1 MSTAGIFNTNDFAP
15 RQLAPSFSSNILRMM
30 PNGSAP
36 LFAMTSQLRE
46 ETITNV
52 DHSWFFSE
60 YVQPQVVTTSA
71 IPAAA
76 QNAVSQ
82 FTVQDT
88 AFMMEGMVLVVPGT
102 MEQMLVVGIVG
113 NTMAVRRGVGTTAP
127 AAAPAGTSL
136 MSIGTAFEESSLRPL
151 PQVGSYTE
159 GSNTTQ
165 IFRSTW
171 GVSGTAK
178 SLLTQ
183 VGDGAAANNKRDAA
197 MYHARDIELS
207 ILFGEKY
214 KGQLKGQ
221 PLRKMGGIY
230 SMLQQYAPQNIVQ
243 APQTTTYDS
252 LEAMLDPMFNVT
264 TDQSQMN
271 DRVIFGDSTFVSAIS
286 KLGRLHS
293 KESGVT
299 INQSAATNNSFGQ
312 RFTEFNVGRGN
323 FKVMEHPLFNTLP
336 FTRGMGMVVDLSSL
350 YVAYLSGRKTDYKDF
365 NPNANST
372 SGIAQD
378 NGIDAQ
384 GGAYLTEMTICV
396 EAPLANGIIMGLC
409 DVGVSCSP
417 CVTNVYGSIEVD
429 KPCLSGMIAPNSKTV
444 VKVKSKANQ
453 LVKVQTPTGIIELTT
468 DASGVGTF
476 DYTVGTNESYI
487 FSILPTAIDNIVYSP
502 ASASVCVEQ
511 PCKAPVYTEQ
521 EC

>member
-1 MSTAGIFNTNDFAP
+1 MSTAGIFNTSNFAP
-15 RQLAPSFSSNILRMM
+15 KQLKPSFSSKILKLM

-52 DHSWFFSE
+52 DHTWFFSE

-76 QNAVSQ
+76 QNAVST

-88 AFMMEGMVLVVPGT
+88 AFMMEGMVLIVPGT
-102 MEQMLVVGIVG
+102 MEQLLIVGIVG
-113 NTMAVRRGVGTTAP
+113 NKIAVRRGVGTTA
-127 AAAPAGTSL
+127 AAAVPSGVTL
-136 MSIGTAFEESSLRPL
+136 VSIGTAFEESSLRPL

-165 IFRSTW
+165 IFRNTW
-171 GVSGTAK
+171 GISGTAK
-178 SLLTQ
+178 SLLAQ
-183 VGDGAAANNKRDAA
+183 VGDGQMATNMRDAA
-197 MYHARDIELS
+197 MYHARDIETS

-214 KGQLKGQ
+214 KGTFKGQ

-243 APQTTTYDS
+243 APSTTTYDA
-252 LEAMLDPMFNVT
+252 LEAMLDPMFNVV
-264 TDQSQMN
+264 TDQSQAN
-271 DRVIFGDSTFVSAIS
+271 DRLIFGDSTFVSAIS
-286 KLGRLHS
+286 KLGRLYS
-293 KESGVT
+293 KESGISMT
-299 INQSAATNNSFGQ
+299 MAPGANGFGQ
-312 RFTEFNVGRGN
+312 RFTEFNVGRGS
-323 FKVMEHPLFNTLP
+323 FKVMEHPIFNTLP

-350 YVAYLSGRKTDYKDF
+350 CVAYLQGRKTDYKDF

-372 SGIAQD
+372 SGTAQD

-384 GGAYLTEMTICV
+384 GGAYLTEMTVCV
-396 EAPLANGIIMGLC
+396 EAPQANGIILGLC
-409 DVGVSCSP
+409 DVGISCAP

-429 KPCLSGMIAPNSKTV
+429 KPCLSGNVQPNTDV
-444 VKVKSKANQ
+444 EVTVKSKANT
-453 LVKVQTPTGIIELTT
+453 LVKVQTQTGIREGTT
-468 DASGVGTF
+468 DAAGVF
-476 DYTVGTNESYI
+476 KFSYTVGANESYI
-487 FSILPTAIDNIVYSP
+487 FSMLATAIDNIVYSP

-511 PCKAPVYTEQ
+511 PCKVVLAPEN